1 MTSVASPAEAEV
13 HPHWRQNKF
22 ALAGANFLL
31 SLGFG
36 SASPFLP
43 LVLQELGVTEHVETW
58 VGYLLGAYFT
68 LSFFLTP
75 FWGVVSDHIGRKAM
89 VLRTSFG
96 MGVLTLLMPWAPNLA
111 VFSLVFVLMGT
122 TNGFTPSSQA
132 LVATTTPGR
141 LLGSSLAW
149 VQTGTLLGGTIG
161 PALGA
166 YAASLM
172 PSYRDLFYVNAAL
185 VLAAGLLALVFA
197 RESYQ
202 RSGEPFRL
210 HLIQDLRVILRIPNL
225 IVLYLVMFAYTLTYY
240 GSTAIMTVYTLELL
254 HGSGAAAPS
263 DVNFWVGAV
272 SLAFTLASALCVPAW
287 GYLLDRLGPP
297 RVLALCLLCAGVASL
312 PVVLVQTVSQ
322 LTAARFLMGAFAVGM
337 GPGAIAII
345 KARAPPGMEGR
356 VLAYS
361 AAFGSL
367 GMGVGPFVAGQIG
380 PWLGLRAF
388 FVLNS
393 LLILM
398 LLVLWWRSWQGFRRP
413 A

>member
-1 MTSVASPAEAEV
+1 MTVVASPAEFEV

-31 SLGFG
+31 ALGFG

-96 MGVLTLLMPWAPNLA
+96 MGLLTLLMPWAPNLA
-111 VFSLVFVLMGT
+111 VFSAVFVLMGT

-132 LVATTTPGR
+132 LVATTTPAR

-149 VQTGTLLGGTIG
+149 VQTGSLLGGTIG

-166 YAASLM
+166 YAASLL
-172 PSYRDLFYVNAAL
+172 PSYRDLFYVNAGL

-210 HLIQDLRVILRIPNL
+210 HLIQDLRVIVRIPNL
-225 IVLYLVMFAYTLTYY
+225 IVLYLVMFAYTLTYF
-240 GSTAIMTVYTLELL
+240 GSTAITTVFTLELL
-254 HGSGAAAPS
+254 HGSGAAAPP

-297 RVLALCLLCAGVASL
+297 RVLALSLLCGGVASL
-312 PVVLVQTVSQ
+312 PLVLVQTASQ
-322 LTAARFLMGAFAVGM
+322 LTVARFVMGAFAVGM
-337 GPGAIAII
+337 GPGALAII
-345 KARAPPGMEGR
+345 KARSPRGMEGR

-367 GMGVGPFVAGQIG
+367 GMGAGPFVAGQIG

-388 FVLNS
+388 FLLNS
-393 LLILM
+393 LLILT
-398 LLVLWWRSWQGFRRP
+398 LLALWWRSWQGLRR
-413 A
+413 AA